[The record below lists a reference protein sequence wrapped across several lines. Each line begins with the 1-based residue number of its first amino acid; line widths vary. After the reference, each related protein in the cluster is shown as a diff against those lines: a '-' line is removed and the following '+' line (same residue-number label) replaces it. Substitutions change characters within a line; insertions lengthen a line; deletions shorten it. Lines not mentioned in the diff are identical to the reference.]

1 MSAQQPY
8 RLIIS
13 GGGTGGHIFPAVAI
27 ANEFRDRHPDA
38 QILFVGAMDKMEMT
52 RVPEAGYKIIGLWIS
67 GLQRRLTLSNLLFPL
82 KMIVSY
88 LKAISIVRKFKP
100 HAVIGTGGFASG
112 PIMMAATRLG
122 IPSVIQEQNSF
133 AGLANKQVAGKVNKV
148 CVAYDGME
156 KYFPKDKIVVTGNPV
171 RKDILSVGLK
181 RDKALSHFGF
191 DANKRTLLVI
201 GGSLGAR
208 SINESIISGMEK
220 LIDAEVQVIWQTGKG
235 YYDNYKAK
243 LVKYDLRRIRV
254 QDFVRE
260 MDLAYAA
267 ADVVIS
273 RSGAL
278 AVSEICIA
286 GKPAI
291 LVPSPNVAEDH
302 QTKNAKALVDKA
314 AAVLVLDKDVS
325 EKLLEEAFT
334 LLFDKNRSLKLTE
347 NITKLAR
354 PQATTAIVNE
364 IEKLLAEKSVDHD
377 LPAKDKT
384 IYTLDKKTYDQ
395 HLDVTCLQ
403 PVWVKR

>member
-1 MSAQQPY
+1 MSGQQPY

-27 ANEFRDRHPDA
+27 ANEFRERHPDA
-38 QILFVGAMDKMEMT
+38 QILFVGAKDKMEMT
-52 RVPEAGYKIIGLWIS
+52 RVPEAGYQIIGLWIS
-67 GLQRRLTLSNLLFPL
+67 GLQRKLTLSNLLFPL
-82 KMIVSY
+82 KLVVSY
-88 LKAISIVRKFKP
+88 IKAMTIVKKFKP

-112 PIMMAATRLG
+112 PIMMAATRFG

-133 AGLANKQVAGKVNKV
+133 AGLANKQVAGKVSKV

-156 KYFPKDKIVVTGNPV
+156 KYFPKEKIVVTGNPV
-171 RKDILSVGLK
+171 RKDILSVGMK
-181 RDKALSHFGF
+181 REKALIHFGF
-191 DANKRTLLVI
+191 EEKKKTLLII

-208 SINESIISGMEK
+208 SINESVIAGMEK
-220 LIDAEVQVIWQTGKG
+220 LVDAEVQVIWQTGKG
-235 YYDNYKAK
+235 YYENYKAK
-243 LVKYDLRRIRV
+243 LGKFDLRRIRV

-286 GKPAI
+286 GKPVI

-302 QTKNAKALVDKA
+302 QTKNAKALVDKG
-314 AAVLVLDKDVS
+314 AAVLVQDKDANA
-325 EKLLEEAFT
+325 KLIEEAFK
-334 LLFDKNRSLKLTE
+334 LLFDQHRALKLAE
-347 NITKLAR
+347 NIAKLGR
-354 PQATTAIVNE
+354 PEATSAIVNE

-377 LPAKDKT
+377 LPAKNKT
-384 IYTLDKKTYDQ
+384 MYTMDKKTYDR
-395 HLDVTCLQ
+395 HLDVACLQ